1 MNMYLNK
8 TLSSA
13 IILSCTFMRNII
25 IATLILCGPYLAL
38 TIMLHRTAI
47 IFSQIK
53 CLICR
58 QESKLRKMKTYY
70 EKHSNTWGANI
81 TMHNDAF
88 FSKLLQCIMDWQKKP
103 IFLLFWYCIFT
114 TLKGFCGN
122 LR

>member
-1 MNMYLNK
+1 MYK
-8 TLSSA
+8 
-13 IILSCTFMRNII
+13 
-25 IATLILCGPYLAL
+25 
-38 TIMLHRTAI
+38 TAI

-88 FSKLLQCIMDWQKKP
+88 FSKRLRKSMEQQKKASFGP
-103 IFLLFWYCIFT
+103 DVNHPQFHLVFA
-114 TLKGFCGN
+114 
-122 LR
+122 